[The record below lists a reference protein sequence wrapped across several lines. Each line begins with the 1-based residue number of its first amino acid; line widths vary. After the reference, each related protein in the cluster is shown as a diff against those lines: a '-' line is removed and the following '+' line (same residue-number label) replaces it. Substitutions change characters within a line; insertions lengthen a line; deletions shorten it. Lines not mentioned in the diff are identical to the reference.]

1 MNAQQIILML
11 LAYPSSL
18 PPSVQPIT
26 IYNRIPLIQHSQD
39 WRGVGLS
46 NILDCQTVPTF
57 CNQHSENVHL
67 SVSYFH
73 FIIKRH
79 SFFNYHRPRVFL
91 QRIAV
96 NHLYITSSICFNLG
110 CFNACHLKMSFT
122 ISCDAIS
129 DRNWS
134 FHFFILWIADDP
146 VLYEAMFAFTTFKP
160 NYFKFL
166 WNHYTCFLLPAVPF
180 LPILG
185 SFKVIIIDLWAQ

>member
-79 SFFNYHRPRVFL
+79 NFFNYHTPS
-91 QRIAV
+91 
-96 NHLYITSSICFNLG
+96 H
-110 CFNACHLKMSFT
+110 SF
-122 ISCDAIS
+122 
-129 DRNWS
+129 
-134 FHFFILWIADDP
+134 
-146 VLYEAMFAFTTFKP
+146 
-160 NYFKFL
+160 
-166 WNHYTCFLLPAVPF
+166 
-180 LPILG
+180 
-185 SFKVIIIDLWAQ
+185 SFKMHCCKPCMQHIVQMHWFRWFPCLLLEKTLHTPDYINHHHLSFCYLIS